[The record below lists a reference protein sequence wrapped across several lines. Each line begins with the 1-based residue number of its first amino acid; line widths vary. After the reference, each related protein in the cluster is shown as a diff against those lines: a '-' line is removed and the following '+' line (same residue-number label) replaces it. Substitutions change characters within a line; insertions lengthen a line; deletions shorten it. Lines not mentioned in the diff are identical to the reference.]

1 MLQLCFYII
10 IYDNK
15 KAVVVMNMVECIE
28 LNGDLL
34 NDMITPKP
42 SWALFC
48 NIAARSRPSKTPIE
62 DRILI

>member
-1 MLQLCFYII
+1 MLQLCYYII

-15 KAVVVMNMVECIE
+15 KAVVVMNMVEYIE
-28 LNGDLL
+28 L
-34 NDMITPKP
+34 NDMITPKL

-48 NIAARSRPSKTPIE
+48 NIAARSRLSKTPIE